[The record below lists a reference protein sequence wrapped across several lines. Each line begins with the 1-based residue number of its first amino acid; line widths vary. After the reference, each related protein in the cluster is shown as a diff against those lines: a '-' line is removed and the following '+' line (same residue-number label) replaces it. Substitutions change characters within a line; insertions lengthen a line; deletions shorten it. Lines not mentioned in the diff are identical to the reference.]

1 MLILVANEINIP
13 TLSTDIPIQFKKLLQ
28 PNKLD
33 GAILL
38 GDVND
43 KATLDYMRT
52 LCDKVIIGASG
63 SAIMLDK
70 FKVGLVCDT
79 DTQSY
84 AISARKLNVDIL
96 LISGPKSFDAFE
108 RDSVF
113 YCSPGS
119 MTGTY
124 SSLEEL
130 DATPSFILLDIQPA
144 QMTTFVYKLDN
155 DQIKVDKIEYSKLQ
169 PRQSDDRSSHSEP
182 QQPAEESVQS
192 EEQEEEQ
199 EELHTQNSYQQTPPE
214 SPYQAPPI
222 AAETE
227 NLWN

>member
-1 MLILVANEINIP
+1 MKGNILFYENISSSHLPTTTAQMLILVANEINIP

-96 LISGPKSFDAFE
+96 LISGPKRCA
-108 RDSVF
+108 
-113 YCSPGS
+113 C
-119 MTGTY
+119 
-124 SSLEEL
+124 
-130 DATPSFILLDIQPA
+130 AI
-144 QMTTFVYKLDN
+144 TFS
-155 DQIKVDKIEYSKLQ
+155 SKLFLTLQ
-169 PRQSDDRSSHSEP
+169 PK
-182 QQPAEESVQS
+182 
-192 EEQEEEQ
+192 
-199 EELHTQNSYQQTPPE
+199 L
-214 SPYQAPPI
+214 
-222 AAETE
+222 
-227 NLWN
+227 